1 MVAFIACLPS
11 TSQRTRVL
19 AKTHQWCVSR
29 RESGA
34 VSLFFLEVP
43 DVPLSWGE
51 MLSPTKLLFRPPHKL
66 ADENHQP
73 HRSARSR
80 FTSRP
85 CAHVYFLLVSGYNQS
100 LVQSTLHREP
110 GNRAADRTTRLPL
123 VCRRTSYITR
133 TLRAVW
139 FLWRL
144 HEASGCGRE
153 A

>member
-110 GNRAADRTTRLPL
+110 GNPGGRPDDTPASRLPSDI
-123 VCRRTSYITR
+123 VHNTYITC
-133 TLRAVW
+133 
-139 FLWRL
+139 RL
-144 HEASGCGRE
+144 VPVEIA
-153 A
+153 